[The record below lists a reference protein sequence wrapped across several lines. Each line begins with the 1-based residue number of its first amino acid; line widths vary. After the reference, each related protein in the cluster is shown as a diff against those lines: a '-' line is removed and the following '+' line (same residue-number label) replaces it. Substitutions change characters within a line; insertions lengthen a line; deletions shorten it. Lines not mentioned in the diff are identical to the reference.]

1 MKKVLLL
8 SLFGVFAYANNPVKE
23 ETKEIKRAGTSVCM
37 TSPVNGVDVNGFQT
51 NFTTMCCQTLPD
63 GHSAADYV
71 GAMVNSQQCADDK
84 RDAILQILND

>member
-23 ETKEIKRAGTSVCM
+23 ETKEIKRAGTSVCQ
-37 TSPVNGVDVNGFQT
+37 TASVSGSNQNGPIQ
-51 NFTTMCCQTLPD
+51 FTTICCTTLAE
-63 GHSAADYV
+63 GHSVADYV